1 MAKFKWNSTS
11 IRGIR
16 YREHPTRK
24 HGVKK
29 DRYFAIRY
37 QKDGKRREAALGWA
51 SEGWTIDKAFAQL
64 SMLKEAAITGEGHT
78 TLKDKRQAAER
89 KQQQKKA
96 KRISLD
102 EYWCSAYLAHAQRTK
117 KKSWHKEESHYRNH
131 LSPLLGKTSLCDI
144 SMHHWDSLVSRL
156 TSQALSERSI
166 EYISGTLRRVLR
178 HAHDRGITDSP
189 PPSGKKVGASA
200 PTNNRRMRIIT
211 PEEKVLILNELK
223 ISDLQAWRITLFAF
237 LTGCRA
243 SEAFSLEW
251 RNVTANGIT
260 FENTKNSESRT
271 IPMSTP
277 LRELIA
283 SIATGAPT
291 EKVFTNAHMRT
302 YKEAPSPF
310 RTAVSRLG
318 LNEDRAR
325 LDCIS
330 FHSIRHTVATELA
343 KQIDIR
349 SLMDIMGWKV
359 PAMALRYM
367 HGNSSA
373 KQSALDNLQ

>member
-1 MAKFKWNSTS
+1 MEKFLYATS
-11 IRGIR
+11 QC
-16 YREHPTRK
+16 T
-24 HGVKK
+24 
-29 DRYFAIRY
+29 
-37 QKDGKRREAALGWA
+37 
-51 SEGWTIDKAFAQL
+51 
-64 SMLKEAAITGEGHT
+64 TGG
-78 TLKDKRQAAER
+78 
-89 KQQQKKA
+89 
-96 KRISLD
+96 
-102 EYWCSAYLAHAQRTK
+102 
-117 KKSWHKEESHYRNH
+117 
-131 LSPLLGKTSLCDI
+131 
-144 SMHHWDSLVSRL
+144 SLVSHL
-156 TSQALSERSI
+156 NSQTLSERSV

-189 PPSGKKVGASA
+189 PSGKKVGATA

-211 PEEKVLILNELK
+211 PEEKTLILSELK
-223 ISDLQAWRITLFAF
+223 ISDPQAWRITLFAF

-251 RNVTANGIT
+251 RNVSASGIT

-271 IPMSTP
+271 IPASTP
-277 LRELIA
+277 LQKLLS
-283 SIATGAPT
+283 SIPTGAPT
-291 EKVFTNAHMRT
+291 EKVFTNASMRT

-310 RTAVSRLG
+310 RTAVNKFG

-325 LDCIS
+325 LDSIS

-367 HGNSSA
+367 HGNSIA